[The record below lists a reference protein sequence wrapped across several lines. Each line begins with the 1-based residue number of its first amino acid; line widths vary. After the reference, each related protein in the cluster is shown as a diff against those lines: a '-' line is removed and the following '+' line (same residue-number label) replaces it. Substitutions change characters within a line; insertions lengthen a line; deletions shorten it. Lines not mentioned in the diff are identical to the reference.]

1 MLGPGL
7 CLASFLAMAAH
18 IERLDV
24 QRQGDLFLLRL
35 DARLSASMDI
45 VWQKLTDYPRLHRL
59 STAVLESRVLDAGTA
74 DNPLVYTRSHV
85 CVWIFCKDIEHTQ
98 RMRRVT
104 KGHLEADSLSQG
116 SDFSYGYTRW
126 VLTPE
131 GTVTRFQLVTELRP
145 TFWVPPLIGPVL
157 VERGLRGTTLEALQG
172 LEREALAH
180 P

>member
-1 MLGPGL
+1 MLGSGL
-7 CLASFLAMAAH
+7 CLASFLATAAH

-24 QRQGDLFLLRL
+24 ERQGDLFLLRL
-35 DARLSASMDI
+35 DARLSASMDM
-45 VWQKLTDYPRLHRL
+45 VWQTLTDYSRLHRL
-59 STAVLESRVLDAGTA
+59 SAAVLESRVLDAGMA
-74 DNPLVYTRSHV
+74 DHPLVYTRSHV

-98 RMRRVT
+98 RMRRVAM
-104 KGHLEADSLSQG
+104 GHLEADSLAHG

-131 GTVTRFQLVTELRP
+131 GTDTRFKLMTELRP
-145 TFWVPPLIGPVL
+145 AFWVPPLIGPVL
-157 VERGLRGTTLEALQG
+157 VERGLRGTTLDTLQG